1 MSKLGIGGRKWGGA
15 AWLSAPPR
23 SIGRSIWGEARHLRQ
38 HPKNDDRLGFDRVK
52 FKS

>member
-1 MSKLGIGGRKWGGA
+1 MGR
-15 AWLSAPPR
+15 R
-23 SIGRSIWGEARHLRQ
+23 SLAERPTAVNRALHSGEARHLRQ